1 MQVMFEKMPGGYLVP
16 VGEDAEMYVAS
27 LKVGAGV
34 RLDVTKVRNPRFHRK
49 ALKLIRIGF
58 EMWVPD
64 GAPVD
69 GIQPAKD
76 FDSFRE
82 RVLILAG
89 HCDMVFSPDGAGFT
103 LKARSIAFASC
114 GEMEFQK
121 VYKNILEVVWE
132 RIMKQ
137 ADYRSPE
144 ELDEVV
150 NKLLQFT

>member
-1 MQVMFEKMPGGYLVP
+1 MQVMFEKLPGGYLRP

-34 RLDVTKVRNPRFHRK
+34 RLDVTKVRNPGFHRK
-49 ALKLIRIGF
+49 CLKLLRVGF

-69 GIQPAKD
+69 GIVPAKD
-76 FDSFRE
+76 FESFRE

-89 HCDMVFSPDGAGFT
+89 HCDMVFQLDGSFT
-103 LKARSIAFASC
+103 LKARSIAFANC
-114 GEMEFQK
+114 GEYEFQK
-121 VYKNILEVVWE
+121 VYKNVLDVVWE

-137 ADYRSPE
+137 ANYRTPE

-150 NKLLQFT
+150 NQLLSFT